1 VPANWLVEATAGT
14 KAAFPANASVAAANP
29 TVVTATNGQQIPGQ
43 QIVASFT
50 GKISVA
56 VPALTQSA
64 LTTLKFQIPLST
76 FPSSFKVAPS
86 TSALV
91 QANIGL
97 AASPG
102 DATTQVH
109 TIALGLSLLS
119 GGSQVQGAA
128 GQWTLPPGTY
138 GSPALDVSVGVSST
152 VANIAGQTL
161 TFLANAQMNQTAS
174 TVAPT
179 PTVTPGVTATTS
191 SAPTPTQT
199 PQVAVVTLSGGSV
212 VWTYP
217 IPYAAGSVPVVVAT
231 AIGAPGTTGVADLYL
246 TFIGGSSVTIN
257 SRYNM
262 DNRQVCVYAFNPPS

>member
-1 VPANWLVEATAGT
+1 VPGNWLVEATAGT
-14 KAAFPANASVAAANP
+14 KAAFPANASIASANP
-29 TVVTATNGQQIPGQ
+29 NVVTATNGQQIPGQ

-76 FPSSFKVAPS
+76 FPTSFKIAPS

-91 QANIGL
+91 QANIAL
-97 AASPG
+97 SSSPT
-102 DATTQVH
+102 DSTTQVH
-109 TIALGLSLLS
+109 TITVGLSLLS
-119 GGSQVQGAA
+119 GGSQVNGAA
-128 GQWTLPPGTY
+128 GQWTLPPGSY
-138 GSPALDVSVGVSST
+138 GSPALEVSVGVSST
-152 VANIAGQTL
+152 VANVAGQTL

-191 SAPTPTQT
+191 NAPTPTQT
-199 PQVAVVTLSGGSV
+199 PQVAVVTLSNGLV

-217 IPYAAGSVPVVVAT
+217 IAYPAGSVPVVVAT
-231 AIGAPGTTGVADLYL
+231 AIGAPATTGVADLY
-246 TFIGGSSVTIN
+246 TTYIFATSVTIN

-262 DNRQVCVYAFNPPS
+262 DDRQVCVYAFNPPT